1 MDRLSRSS
9 ARLSLGFS
17 CVGHTYVHLFTGLYL
32 TAVLFLEDEFGRSY
46 GELLSLWTL
55 GAFLYGAGSLPA
67 GWLGDRWS
75 ATGMMILYFLGIGA
89 GAVLVGLAATPIQ
102 VGLGLAA
109 LGLSAS
115 IYHPVGM
122 AWLVRNAER
131 RGRALGVNGV
141 FGSLGAAMAASVV
154 SFAAAVVGWRAAFIV
169 PGAISVVTG
178 LVLLALWRT
187 GRVTDDPGAGRHA
200 DTAPAPA
207 QMLRAFVVL
216 SLTMLAS
223 GLVYTAV
230 EVAMP
235 KAFALRLAGLIGGE
249 TVNVGWYVT
258 AVFLAAGGTQLVG
271 GYLADRYSMRRIYI
285 LSFVFQAPLLA
296 LAATLIEAPLLLA
309 VMAVM
314 MLGAGARPS
323 ENGLL
328 ASYSPDNWRA
338 TAFGAKFL
346 LSIGIAPGAIW
357 LVGSLYDRTGDFVT
371 LLVALAAA
379 AAAGAMAALMLPGEA
394 PAKAVR
400 AAPAAAD

>member
-1 MDRLSRSS
+1 MDSTNPSS

-17 CVGHTYVHLFTGLYL
+17 CLGHACVHLFTGLYL
-32 TAVLFLEDEFGRSY
+32 TAVLFLEGEFGRPY

-55 GAFLYGAGSLPA
+55 GAILYGAGSLPA

-75 ATGMMILYFLGIGA
+75 GIAMMVVFFMGIGA
-89 GAVLVGLAATPIQ
+89 GAVVVGLAGGPTQI
-102 VGLGLAA
+102 GLGLAV
-109 LGLSAS
+109 LGLAAS

-122 AWLVRNAER
+122 AWLVRNADR

-141 FGSLGAAMAASVV
+141 FGSLGAASAASVV
-154 SFAAAVVGWRAAFIV
+154 SFFAAVVDWRAAFLV
-169 PGAISVVTG
+169 PGAISIVIG
-178 LVLLALWRT
+178 LALLALWRR
-187 GRVTDDPGAGRHA
+187 GRISDLAADRHA
-200 DTAPAPA
+200 VAAPPPGG
-207 QMLRAFVVL
+207 MVRAFVVL

-223 GLVYTAV
+223 GLVYSAV

-235 KAFALRLAGLIGGE
+235 KAFALRLTGLIGGE

-258 AVFLAAGGTQLVG
+258 AVFFASGSAQLVG
-271 GYLADRYSMRRIYI
+271 GHLADRYSMRRIYA
-285 LSFVFQAPLLA
+285 LSFVVQVPLLA

-328 ASYSPDNWRA
+328 AHYSPGNWRA

-346 LSIGIAPGAIW
+346 LSVGITPGAIW

-371 LLVALAAA
+371 LFVALAAA
-379 AAAGAMAALMLPGEA
+379 AAAGMVAVRLLPGEA
-394 PAKAVR
+394 RPEVAR
-400 AAPAAAD
+400 TTPAAAD

>member
-75 ATGMMILYFLGIGA
+75 TTGMMILYFFGIGA

-109 LGLSAS
+109 LGLAAS

-141 FGSLGAAMAASVV
+141 FGSLGAALAASVV
-154 SFAAAVVGWRAAFIV
+154 SFAAAMVGWRAAFIV

-178 LVLLALWRT
+178 LLLLALWRT
-187 GRVTDDPGAGRHA
+187 GRVTDDRGADRHA
-200 DTAPAPA
+200 AAAPAPS

-235 KAFALRLAGLIGGE
+235 KAFALRLTGLIGGE

-258 AVFLAAGGTQLVG
+258 AVFLAAGGAQLVG
-271 GYLADRYSMRRIYI
+271 GHLADRYSMRRVYI
-285 LSFVFQAPLLA
+285 LSFVIQVPLLA
-296 LAATLIEAPLLLA
+296 LAATLIEVPLLLA

-328 ASYSPDNWRA
+328 AAYSPDNWRA

-357 LVGSLYDRTGDFVT
+357 LVGSLYDRTGEFVT
-371 LLVALAAA
+371 LFVALAAA
-379 AAAGAMAALMLPGEA
+379 ATAGAVAALMLPGEA
-394 PAKAVR
+394 PPRPVR
-400 AAPAAAD
+400 AAAAAD

>member
-1 MDRLSRSS
+1 MDRLNPSS

-17 CVGHTYVHLFTGLYL
+17 CVGHTYVHLVTGLYL

-46 GELLSLWTL
+46 GELISLWTL

-75 ATGMMILYFLGIGA
+75 ATGMMILYFIGIGA
-89 GAVLVGLAATPIQ
+89 GAVLIGFAGTPTQ

-122 AWLVRNAER
+122 AWLVRNADR

-154 SFAAAVVGWRAAFIV
+154 SFFAAVVDWRAAFIV

-178 LVLLALWRT
+178 LALLALWRS
-187 GRVTDDPGAGRHA
+187 GRVTDLAADRHA
-200 DTAPAPA
+200 VAAPAPA
-207 QMLRAFVVL
+207 RMLRAFVVL

-235 KAFALRLAGLIGGE
+235 KAFALRLTGLIGGE

-258 AVFLAAGGTQLVG
+258 AVFLAAGSIQLVG
-271 GYLADRYSMRRIYI
+271 GHLADRYSMRRIYA
-285 LSFVFQAPLLA
+285 LSFVIQAPLLA
-296 LAATLIEAPLLLA
+296 LAATFIEAPLLVA

-328 ASYSPDNWRA
+328 AAYSPDNWRA

-357 LVGSLYDRTGDFVT
+357 LVGSLYDRTGDFTT
-371 LLVALAAA
+371 LFVARAAA
-379 AAAGAMAALMLPGEA
+379 AAAGAIAALMLPGEA